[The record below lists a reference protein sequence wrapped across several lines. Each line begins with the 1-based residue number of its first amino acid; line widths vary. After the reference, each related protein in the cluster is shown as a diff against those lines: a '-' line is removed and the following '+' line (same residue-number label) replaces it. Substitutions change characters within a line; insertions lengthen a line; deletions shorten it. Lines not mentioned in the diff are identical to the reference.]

1 MDRDTGQICGETS
14 VPVLTLRLENK
25 DARWCKMV
33 LMRQRSPSTMSFH
46 PDNESGLDDLDVT
59 ILKQVEMFPG
69 ISVKTLSNRM
79 TFYNKDDHTEEI
91 RANYAL
97 IWYRVSTL
105 EREQLLITRREASEK
120 AMERRCF
127 PK

>member
-1 MDRDTGQICGETS
+1 MT
-14 VPVLTLRLENK
+14 
-25 DARWCKMV
+25 
-33 LMRQRSPSTMSFH
+33 LMRQRSPSSMSFH
-46 PDNESGLDDLDVT
+46 PDESGMDDLDVT

-105 EREQLLITRREASEK
+105 EREQLLVTRREASEK

>member
-1 MDRDTGQICGETS
+1 
-14 VPVLTLRLENK
+14 
-25 DARWCKMV
+25 MV
-33 LMRQRSPSTMSFH
+33 LMRQRSPSTLSFH
-46 PDNESGLDDLDVT
+46 PDETGMDDLDIT

>member
-1 MDRDTGQICGETS
+1 
-14 VPVLTLRLENK
+14 
-25 DARWCKMV
+25 MV
-33 LMRQRSPSTMSFH
+33 LMRQRSPSTVSFH
-46 PDNESGLDDLDVT
+46 PDPDSGLDDLDVV

-105 EREQLLITRREASEK
+105 EREQLLVTRREASEK

>member
-1 MDRDTGQICGETS
+1 
-14 VPVLTLRLENK
+14 
-25 DARWCKMV
+25 
-33 LMRQRSPSTMSFH
+33 MSFH
-46 PDNESGLDDLDVT
+46 PDESGMDDLDVT

-105 EREQLLITRREASEK
+105 EREQLLVTRREASEK

>member
-1 MDRDTGQICGETS
+1 
-14 VPVLTLRLENK
+14 
-25 DARWCKMV
+25 MV
-33 LMRQRSPSTMSFH
+33 LMRQRSPSTLSFH
-46 PDNESGLDDLDVT
+46 PDETGMDDLDIT

-97 IWYRVSTL
+97 IWYRVNSL
-105 EREQLLITRREASEK
+105 EREQLLVTRREASEK

>member
-1 MDRDTGQICGETS
+1 M
-14 VPVLTLRLENK
+14 
-25 DARWCKMV
+25 A

-46 PDNESGLDDLDVT
+46 PDPDSGLDDLDVV

>member
-1 MDRDTGQICGETS
+1 
-14 VPVLTLRLENK
+14 
-25 DARWCKMV
+25 MV
-33 LMRQRSPSTMSFH
+33 LLRQRSPSTMSFH
-46 PDNESGLDDLDVT
+46 PDPETGLDDLDVV

-105 EREQLLITRREASEK
+105 EREQLLVTRREASHN

>member
-1 MDRDTGQICGETS
+1 
-14 VPVLTLRLENK
+14 
-25 DARWCKMV
+25 
-33 LMRQRSPSTMSFH
+33 MSFH
-46 PDNESGLDDLDVT
+46 PDPDSGLDDLDVV

-97 IWYRVSTL
+97 IWYRVNSL

>member
-1 MDRDTGQICGETS
+1 M
-14 VPVLTLRLENK
+14 TLL
-25 DARWCKMV
+25 
-33 LMRQRSPSTMSFH
+33 RQRSPSTISFH
-46 PDNESGLDDLDVT
+46 PDPESGIDDLDIT

-97 IWYRVSTL
+97 IWYRVNSL
-105 EREQLLITRREASEK
+105 ENEGLLDRKSVV
-120 AMERRCF
+120 
-127 PK
+127 

>member
-1 MDRDTGQICGETS
+1 M
-14 VPVLTLRLENK
+14 TLL
-25 DARWCKMV
+25 
-33 LMRQRSPSTMSFH
+33 RQRSPSTMSFH
-46 PDNESGLDDLDVT
+46 PDPESGLDDLDIT

-97 IWYRVSTL
+97 IWYRVNSL
-105 EREQLLITRREASEK
+105 AKEGLLVTRRIATEK

-127 PK
+127 PKKGGDPP

>member
-1 MDRDTGQICGETS
+1 
-14 VPVLTLRLENK
+14 
-25 DARWCKMV
+25 
-33 LMRQRSPSTMSFH
+33 MSFH
-46 PDNESGLDDLDVT
+46 PDPDSGLDDLDVV

-105 EREQLLITRREASEK
+105 EREQLLVTRREASEK

>member
-1 MDRDTGQICGETS
+1 
-14 VPVLTLRLENK
+14 
-25 DARWCKMV
+25 MV
-33 LMRQRSPSTMSFH
+33 ILRQRSPSTLSFH
-46 PDNESGLDDLDVT
+46 PDPESGMDDLDVT

>member
-1 MDRDTGQICGETS
+1 M
-14 VPVLTLRLENK
+14 TLL
-25 DARWCKMV
+25 
-33 LMRQRSPSTMSFH
+33 RQRSPSTMSFH
-46 PDNESGLDDLDVT
+46 PDPESGMDDLDVT

-105 EREQLLITRREASEK
+105 EREQLLVTRREASEK

>member
-1 MDRDTGQICGETS
+1 M
-14 VPVLTLRLENK
+14 
-25 DARWCKMV
+25 
-33 LMRQRSPSTMSFH
+33 
-46 PDNESGLDDLDVT
+46 DDLDIT

-105 EREQLLITRREASEK
+105 EREQLLVTRREASEK

>member
-1 MDRDTGQICGETS
+1 
-14 VPVLTLRLENK
+14 
-25 DARWCKMV
+25 MV
-33 LMRQRSPSTMSFH
+33 LMRQRSPSTLSFH
-46 PDNESGLDDLDVT
+46 PDETGMDDLDIT

-105 EREQLLITRREASEK
+105 EREQLLVTRREASQK

>member
-1 MDRDTGQICGETS
+1 
-14 VPVLTLRLENK
+14 
-25 DARWCKMV
+25 MV
-33 LMRQRSPSTMSFH
+33 LLRQRSPSTMSFH
-46 PDNESGLDDLDVT
+46 PDPDSGLDDLDVV

-105 EREQLLITRREASEK
+105 EREQLLVTRREASQK

>member
-1 MDRDTGQICGETS
+1 
-14 VPVLTLRLENK
+14 
-25 DARWCKMV
+25 MV
-33 LMRQRSPSTMSFH
+33 LMRQRSPSTLSFH
-46 PDNESGLDDLDVT
+46 PDETGMDDLDVT

>member
-1 MDRDTGQICGETS
+1 
-14 VPVLTLRLENK
+14 
-25 DARWCKMV
+25 MV

-97 IWYRVSTL
+97 IWYRVNSL

>member
-1 MDRDTGQICGETS
+1 
-14 VPVLTLRLENK
+14 
-25 DARWCKMV
+25 MV
-33 LMRQRSPSTMSFH
+33 LMRQRSPSTLSFH
-46 PDNESGLDDLDVT
+46 PDETGMDDLDIT

-97 IWYRVSTL
+97 IWYRVNSL
-105 EREQLLITRREASEK
+105 AKEGLLVTRRIATEK

-127 PK
+127 PKKGGDPP